1 MSNDS
6 LAKSLLLPELKLL
19 RIQYDGKKSSAVY
32 YCMKEPRLEYCPR
45 CAEGSNSAY
54 DHRLVSIKDTPIRNQ
69 GVLLMIL
76 KRRLWCKKCE
86 KPFTE
91 YLPGIRKGHR
101 TTDRFEASLL
111 QACERY
117 SNLSDVRKDF
127 QCSSDFL
134 YRALYKE
141 LERECREKINYP
153 WPYELGIDEHSFK
166 KNVETGRTDFV
177 SMIVDYT
184 NRRLRE
190 LVNGKRAEDL
200 YRELSDIPGRE
211 NVKRVVIDMSDPF
224 KKFIQEFFCEAE
236 IIADK
241 FHVLRLLSPA
251 ILKKRKEVTGT
262 RADARAKKLL
272 LMSSKK
278 LDRKSAIALYNFL
291 DRYPELNELYWTKEM
306 LHNFYKIKSYKK
318 AFRVFTDMTDDM
330 ARSELPEVKKLRKT
344 LLKWRTEILN
354 YFKYRITNARTE
366 GFNNK
371 AKLVKRRGYGYKSFK
386 NYRLRLLH
394 ACT

>member
-1 MSNDS
+1 
-6 LAKSLLLPELKLL
+6 
-19 RIQYDGKKSSAVY
+19 
-32 YCMKEPRLEYCPR
+32 
-45 CAEGSNSAY
+45 
-54 DHRLVSIKDTPIRNQ
+54 
-69 GVLLMIL
+69 
-76 KRRLWCKKCE
+76 
-86 KPFTE
+86 
-91 YLPGIRKGHR
+91 
-101 TTDRFEASLL
+101 
-111 QACERY
+111 
-117 SNLSDVRKDF
+117 VREDF
-127 QCSSDFL
+127 KCSSDFL
-134 YRALYKE
+134 YKTLYKE
-141 LERECREKINYP
+141 LERECREKINYE
-153 WPYELGIDEHSFK
+153 WPYELGIDEHSFR
-166 KNVETGRTDFV
+166 KNRETGQTDFV
-177 SMIVDYT
+177 SMIVDYS

-190 LVNGKRAEDL
+190 LVNGKRCEDL

-211 NVKRVVIDMSDPF
+211 NVKRVVIDMCDPF
-224 KKFIQEFFCEAE
+224 KKFIREFFCEAD

-241 FHVLRLLSPA
+241 FHVLRLLTPA

-278 LDRKSAIALYNFL
+278 LDKKRAIALYNFL

-306 LHNFYKIKSYKK
+306 LHNFYKIKRYKR
-318 AFRVFTDMTDDM
+318 AVTAFTDMTDDM
-330 ARSELPEVKKLRKT
+330 ARSELQEVKKLRKT
-344 LLKWRTEILN
+344 LLKWRIEILN